1 MHVIGVL
8 AAALVGALL
17 LRLASVQGGFVI
29 GAMLGAAA
37 YTLATGGGPYEP
49 SPVLQDAAFVVLG
62 AVIGAGVTRSVVGD
76 LRRFVVPALL
86 AAALIIAAGIGIA
99 LLLRAW
105 GMAPPGDVL
114 ATSPGALASVVA
126 VAVERD
132 EGATE
137 VALFHTIRIVL
148 VLASLPLLV
157 TLLPRPG

>member
-17 LRLASVQGGFVI
+17 LRLGSVQGGFVI

-126 VAVERD
+126 VAVERN

-148 VLASLPLLV
+148 VLTSLPLLV

>member
-17 LRLASVQGGFVI
+17 LRLGSVQGGFVV

-37 YTLATGGGPYEP
+37 YTLVVGGGPYEP
-49 SPVLQDAAFVVLG
+49 APVLQDAAFVVLG
-62 AVIGAGVTRSVVGD
+62 AVIGTGVTRAALGD

-86 AAALIIAAGIGIA
+86 AAALIIVAGIGIA

-114 ATSPGALASVVA
+114 ATSPGALSAVIA
-126 VAVERD
+126 VAVERG

-137 VALFHTIRIVL
+137 VALFHTVRIVL
-148 VLASLPLLV
+148 VLTSIPLLV
-157 TLLPRPG
+157 MLLPRPG